1 MFKRILVPLDGS
13 KLAEGIIPLVEELA
27 KVHQGEVTL
36 FRVALAHTFPGADP
50 TDHQVKV
57 TRNAEEYLNEV
68 DAKLK
73 GAGVNVNA
81 VVCYGRDAE
90 EIVRYAKDENM
101 DLIAMSTHGRTGLG
115 QFLLGSVASKVI
127 HTATVPILLHRVA

>member
-1 MFKRILVPLDGS
+1 MFKKILVPLDGS
-13 KLAEGIIPLVEELA
+13 ELAEGIIPLVEELA
-27 KVHQGEVTL
+27 KIHEAELTL

-50 TDHQVKV
+50 TEHQVKV
-57 TRNAEEYLNEV
+57 TREAEEYLAEIE
-68 DAKLK
+68 AGLK
-73 GAGVNVNA
+73 RAGVNVNA

-101 DLIAMSTHGRTGLG
+101 ELIAMSTHGRSGLG

-127 HTATVPILLHRVA
+127 HTATPPILLHRAR